1 LLASPRT
8 ARTNTL
14 FSYKPAGAFITLLLT
29 GASACAMFRTENGAS
44 SSSRYHEQRTL
55 TLLPLCG
62 SG

>member
-1 LLASPRT
+1 
-8 ARTNTL
+8 
-14 FSYKPAGAFITLLLT
+14 
-29 GASACAMFRTENGAS
+29 MFRTENGAS